1 MKFHFSLFLFLLQ
14 PTSAWIATSIVRS
27 SFETTSHLLSE
38 SAVSSSSS
46 SSTTATSSLTLDL
59 VSKLRYRELRE
70 ELSQRQLPHEGTT
83 TQLRDR
89 LRKAAIVEC
98 NLTETGELD
107 ENCQPTVTDELQGFV
122 EFIDIADPEYEYKEL
137 VKDILLKAEQYHWKA
152 ATRKLKTLVRRF
164 DATHDLPPAV
174 FEATLAACMA
184 NRLQGARAAEPVR
197 KILDEMAER
206 GLKVSETAANYCI
219 VNAIGNDD
227 ANSTTHQGFGGID
240 TALGMQ
246 AAFEIM
252 QVPLQLETLE
262 KITVALAKEGA
273 VEEAM
278 AQMKYMITE
287 RTETPPSL
295 KCFANTAYA
304 MVQQKVEGAASHM
317 PTLLGYAK
325 AAGYD
330 LEQLSSLNEDGIN
343 LLGNAIVAAD
353 QMDNVALGLRLLT
366 AAATT
371 PGGDVAVAT
380 SHQHVRRAATRLH
393 QRAISRAVQEEGQW
407 KLAVKLLTL
416 QLQRELRPNVV
427 TWRTVVTCCA
437 KARKSKRATAL
448 LLDWVQLYQNGKA
461 DKPPLTVFN
470 TCMNAC
476 EICGEEELTLTVL
489 DAMKNTHNTEGNLIT
504 FNIALKRLAKLGNHQ
519 ACEGI
524 IVGMLQE
531 GIEPS
536 VVSYTT
542 AVAACAY
549 REHRQPALALEWL
562 SRMRSRRV
570 NPNVLTY
577 NTALSTCQD
586 GTSEHLLLANEM
598 AKQMLVDAK
607 AQLATD
613 GVVDEYTQVLPDA
626 TTRFLAKQLYQTA
639 VAPELVE
646 SLSSL
651 LQLSEFEV
659 DEATVAAR
667 KAAISQEERQAVDLE
682 VDLEFAATSA
692 AHRVAEV

>member
-1 MKFHFSLFLFLLQ
+1 M
-14 PTSAWIATSIVRS
+14 
-27 SFETTSHLLSE
+27 
-38 SAVSSSSS
+38 
-46 SSTTATSSLTLDL
+46 DL
-59 VSKLRYRELRE
+59 VE
-70 ELSQRQLPHEGTT
+70 
-83 TQLRDR
+83 
-89 LRKAAIVEC
+89 
-98 NLTETGELD
+98 
-107 ENCQPTVTDELQGFV
+107 FV
-122 EFIDIADPEYEYKEL
+122 DKADPEYEYKEL
-137 VKDILLKAEQYHWKA
+137 VKEILLKAEQYHWKA

-164 DATHDLPPAV
+164 DATHELPPAV
-174 FEATLAACMA
+174 FESTLAACMA
-184 NRLQGARAAEPVR
+184 NRLQGARAAEPAR

-219 VNAIGNDD
+219 NNAIGNDD
-227 ANSTTHQGFGGID
+227 ATSTTHQGFGGID

-252 QVPLQLETLE
+252 KVPLQLETLE

-273 VEEAM
+273 FEEAM
-278 AQMKYMITE
+278 AQLKHIITD
-287 RTETPPSL
+287 RVETPSL

-304 MVQQKVEGAASHM
+304 MIQQKIEGAPSHM
-317 PTLLGYAK
+317 TTLLGYAK
-325 AAGYD
+325 VAGYE
-330 LEQLSSLNEDGIN
+330 LEQLSALKEDGIN

-393 QRAISRAVQEEGQW
+393 QRAISRAVQQEGQW

-542 AVAACAY
+542 AVAACAF

-562 SRMRSRRV
+562 RRMRSRQV

-577 NTALSTCQD
+577 NTALSTCQE
-586 GTSEHLLLANEM
+586 GSAETLVLANEM
-598 AKQMLVDAK
+598 AREMLADAA
-607 AQLATD
+607 AQLASD

-626 TTRFLAKQLYQTA
+626 TTRFLAKQLYQSA
-639 VAPELVE
+639 SAELVD
-646 SLSSL
+646 SLTSL
-651 LQLSEFEV
+651 LKLSEFQV

-667 KAAISQEERQAVDLE
+667 KAAVSQEERQAVDLE
-682 VDLEFAATSA
+682 VDLEFTATSG

>member
-1 MKFHFSLFLFLLQ
+1 MIHSLAFVSSPCWFSLIHSLSLSLF
-14 PTSAWIATSIVRS
+14 T
-27 SFETTSHLLSE
+27 
-38 SAVSSSSS
+38 
-46 SSTTATSSLTLDL
+46 
-59 VSKLRYRELRE
+59 K
-70 ELSQRQLPHEGTT
+70 
-83 TQLRDR
+83 
-89 LRKAAIVEC
+89 
-98 NLTETGELD
+98 
-107 ENCQPTVTDELQGFV
+107 PTVTDELQDLV
-122 EFIDIADPEYEYKEL
+122 EFVDITDPEYEYKEL
-137 VKDILLKAEQYHWKA
+137 IKDILLKSEQYHWKA
-152 ATRKLKTLVRRF
+152 ATRKLKSLVRRF
-164 DATHDLPPAV
+164 DDAAHDLPPAV

-184 NRLQGARAAEPVR
+184 NRLQGARAAEPIR

-219 VNAIGNDD
+219 LNAIGNDD
-227 ANSTTHQGFGGID
+227 ATSTTHQGFGGID

-246 AAFEIM
+246 AAFDVM

-273 VEEAM
+273 VDEAM

-287 RTETPPSL
+287 RVETPPSL

-304 MVQQKVEGAASHM
+304 MIQQKVEGAPSHM
-317 PTLLGYAK
+317 TTLLGYAK

-330 LEQLSSLNEDGIN
+330 LEQLSALNEDGIN

-393 QRAISRAVQEEGQW
+393 QRAISRAVQQEGQW

-427 TWRTVVTCCA
+427 TWRSVVTCCA

-448 LLDWVQLYQNGKA
+448 LLDWIQLYQDGKA
-461 DKPPLTVFN
+461 EKPPLTVFN

-542 AVAACAY
+542 AVAACAF
-549 REHRQPALALEWL
+549 RDHRQPALALEWL
-562 SRMRSRRV
+562 RRMRSRQV

-586 GTSEHLLLANEM
+586 GSPEHLLLANEM

-613 GVVDEYTQVLPDA
+613 GDVDQYTQVLPDA
-626 TTRFLAKQLYQTA
+626 TTRFLAKQLYQTT
-639 VAPELVE
+639 PELAE
-646 SLSSL
+646 SLTDL

-667 KAAISQEERQAVDLE
+667 KAAVSQEERQAVDLE
-682 VDLEFAATSA
+682 VDLEFTATSG